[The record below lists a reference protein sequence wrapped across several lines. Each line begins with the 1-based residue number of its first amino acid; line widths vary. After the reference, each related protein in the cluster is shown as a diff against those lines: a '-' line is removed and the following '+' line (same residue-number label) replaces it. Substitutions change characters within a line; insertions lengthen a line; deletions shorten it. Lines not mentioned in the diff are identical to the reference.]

1 MRTLMTRDE
10 REATIDRAGD
20 RVAYVVLSYGLL
32 AIVAYRSF
40 VEGQASWDLLALVVI
55 GGLVS
60 ATYRLTHGVLTR
72 QAALLLGLTAAVALI
87 VAVAMR
93 LVVAG

>member
-93 LVVAG
+93 LAVAG

>member
-1 MRTLMTRDE
+1 MRTLTARDE
-10 REATIDRAGD
+10 REETIDRAGD
-20 RVAYVVLSYGLL
+20 RLAYIVLSYGLL
-32 AIVAYRSF
+32 AIVAYRGF

-93 LVVAG
+93 LAVAG